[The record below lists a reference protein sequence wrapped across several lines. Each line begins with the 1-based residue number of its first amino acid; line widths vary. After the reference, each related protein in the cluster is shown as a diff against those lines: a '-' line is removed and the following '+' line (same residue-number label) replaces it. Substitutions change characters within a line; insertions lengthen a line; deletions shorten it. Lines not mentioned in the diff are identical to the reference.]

1 MVTVRGSR
9 YRQSLRVLL
18 RKVLPAPVA
27 LYLREVWIAR
37 QVVAGRAH
45 LETDIAVLDRFVSA
59 SDVCWDIGANSGT
72 YTLALARLAQE
83 VIAFE
88 PVPHNERIL
97 RRVKDLARLN
107 NVQIQTSALSD
118 RAGSARMSVPTEGFY
133 GGYYMA
139 ALDDEGGLIVR
150 SASVDGLLAEGL
162 KEPDFIKCDAEGA
175 EARIVNGA
183 RGLIARRPPIWLMET
198 FEDDLF
204 DLMHSLGYTAYL
216 CTRSREIVPAPR
228 RLASDRNYWFVPTRG
243 ARTTLR
249 P

>member
-1 MVTVRGSR
+1 M
-9 YRQSLRVLL
+9 
-18 RKVLPAPVA
+18 LPAPVA
-27 LYLREVWIAR
+27 LFMREIWIAR

-45 LETDIAVLDRFVSA
+45 LETDVAVLDTFVSP

-72 YTLALARLAQE
+72 YTLALAKLARE
-83 VIAFE
+83 VLAFE

-97 RRVKDLARLN
+97 RRVKDLARLS
-107 NVQIQTSALSD
+107 NVQIETCAVSD
-118 RAGSARMSVPTEGFY
+118 RGGPARMSVPTEGFY

-139 ALDDEGGLIVR
+139 SLDNKGSVIVQT
-150 SASVDGLLAEGL
+150 ATVDGLIAEGL

-183 RGLIARRPPIWLMET
+183 RGLIARRPPIWLLET

-216 CTRSREIVPAPR
+216 CTPSREIVPAPR
-228 RLASDRNYWFVPTRG
+228 RLASDRNYWFVPTRS
-243 ARTTLR
+243 ARALAANRTIR
-249 P
+249 CGDIEPPSNPAIA